1 MFYLLFLGLR
11 ANQVLFKD
19 SISFSCKFLSASL
32 LCLFFRIKCKHQTM
46 IRKFTREV
54 TVHLSCGTG
63 RTSKQRIKM
72 MINER
77 TISLM

>member
-1 MFYLLFLGLR
+1 
-11 ANQVLFKD
+11 
-19 SISFSCKFLSASL
+19 
-32 LCLFFRIKCKHQTM
+32 M

-72 MINER
+72 MIKER
-77 TISLM
+77 TSIFIFDVKYVGLENSTAKR